1 MTNLEI
7 AKIFREMAALY
18 EMQDIQFKP
27 RAYERAAKSL
37 ETLGR
42 NAQDIYKESGLSAL
56 EKIPGIGKS
65 LALHI
70 EELLKTGRL
79 KIYEKLKKTTPVEID
94 ELMAIEGVGPKTIRV
109 LYKKLKI
116 KNAAELEAAA
126 KAGKIA
132 KLPHFGI
139 QSEQKILKGIEFYKK
154 SKGRFLLGIVL
165 PVVKEI
171 EARLKKIPGV
181 NQVCT
186 AGSVRRRQ
194 ETIGD
199 IDTLVTTKYPE
210 KIMDAFVKMPEV
222 EEVLAKGPT
231 KTMVRLKFGINADVR
246 VVKPSQYGSALQYF
260 TGDKNHNIELRKI
273 AIEKGLK
280 LNEYGIFRGEK
291 RLGGKTEEEIYKIL
305 GMEWIEPELRT
316 ASGEIEAA
324 QKKTLPKIIGYGD
337 IRGDLHV
344 HSKWSEGLNTIEEM
358 VLAGKNLG
366 YEYIAISDHT
376 GTLKIAH
383 GLDEKRLL
391 KQIKEIDW
399 LNAEFAK
406 RKIDIK
412 ILKSAETN
420 IKPDGSIDV
429 SDEILAKLDIVLA
442 GVHSH
447 FKMPKEKMTKRII
460 KAMENPY
467 VNVIVHPTGRV
478 ISQRPSYEIDID
490 QIMKAAKEL
499 GAALEI
505 NSYMDRLDL
514 CDTDIRKAVTI
525 GVKMTIDTDAHN
537 KNQLKLIELGIAQ
550 ARRGWATKNDILN
563 TQPLEVMLKFFHSK
577 RKQKP
582 YLRLRTF

>member
-1 MTNLEI
+1 MTNFEI
-7 AKIFREMAALY
+7 AKIFREIAALY

-27 RAYERAAKSL
+27 RVYERVAKSL

-42 NAQDIYKESGLSAL
+42 NVRDVYREGGLPAL
-56 EKIPGIGKS
+56 EKIPGAGKS

-70 EELLKTGRL
+70 EELLKTGKL
-79 KIYEKLKKTTPVEID
+79 KLYQKLKKDVPVNID
-94 ELMAIEGVGPKTIRV
+94 ELMAIEGVGPKTIQV

-116 KNAAELEAAA
+116 KNVADLEAAA
-126 KAGKIA
+126 RAGKIA
-132 KLPHFGI
+132 KLPHFGP

-154 SKGRFLLGIVL
+154 STGRFLLGVVL
-165 PVVKEI
+165 PVVREI
-171 EARLKKIPGV
+171 ESRIKKIPGV
-181 NQVCT
+181 DKICT
-186 AGSVRRRQ
+186 AGSVRRKQ

-210 KIMDAFVKMPEV
+210 KVMDAFVKMPEV
-222 EEVLAKGPT
+222 EEVIARGPT
-231 KTMVRLKFGINADVR
+231 KTAVRLNFGINADVR
-246 VVKPSQYGSALQYF
+246 VVKPSEYGSALQYF

-305 GMEWIEPELRT
+305 GMKWIEPELRT

-324 QKKTLPKIIGYGD
+324 QKGTLPKIIGYHD

-358 VLAGKNLG
+358 ALAGKNLG
-366 YEYIAISDHT
+366 YEYISISDHT
-376 GTLKIAH
+376 GTLFIAH

-391 KQIKEIDW
+391 KQMKEIDR
-399 LNAEFAK
+399 LNTEFTK
-406 RKIDIK
+406 KKINIK

-420 IKPDGSIDV
+420 IKADGSIDV
-429 SDEILAKLDIVLA
+429 RDDVLAKMDIVLA

-447 FKMPKEKMTKRII
+447 FNMPKEKMTERII
-460 KAMENPY
+460 KAMKNHY

-478 ISQRPSYEIDID
+478 IFQRPPYEVDLEK
-490 QIMKAAKEL
+490 IMKAAKTL
-499 GAALEI
+499 GVALEI

-514 CDTDIRKAVTI
+514 RDTDIRKAI
-525 GVKMTIDTDAHN
+525 GMGVKMTLGTDAHN
-537 KNQLKLIELGIAQ
+537 KNQLKMMELGVAQ
-550 ARRGWATKNDILN
+550 ARRGWATKKDILN
-563 TQPLEVMLKFFHSK
+563 TQPIDILLKFFRSK
-577 RKQKP
+577 KK
-582 YLRLRTF
+582 